1 MLVNEMV
8 KLRESM
14 PVNRPAWIELEN
26 SLKAALE
33 SYANVHRGAGQYSL
47 ATTHLFEQARLILHR
62 FLGLSA
68 GDQIFFCTP
77 YAANTLIASLA
88 EDDFRLVSSADF
100 GLALGICALGVRRK
114 AIKKLKPQLSG
125 GGTVRLVSQHWAIWD
140 GAPERFEA
148 GTPNIIG
155 AIALARAA
163 QLIEKYGP
171 FAFEKTESPALSMEE
186 VLYQD
191 ELLHMRGKPLL
202 DQMRRLKMDSAA
214 PVPGEREFLN
224 LDHAASTPTFTPVWD
239 SFRQT
244 LIQPEY
250 AQKQIVAEVR
260 RICLSFLNAGM
271 DQYELIFAGNTTEA
285 VNIMSHG
292 LRDAPGD
299 GYTPVIVNTL
309 LEHNSNELPWRS

>member
-1 MLVNEMV
+1 LEEKMLVSEML
-8 KLRESM
+8 KLQQSM
-14 PVNRPAWIELEN
+14 PVNQMAWIELEG
-26 SLKAALE
+26 SLQAALE

-68 GDQIFFCTP
+68 GDQVFFCTP
-77 YAANTLIASLA
+77 YTANTLISSLA
-88 EDDFRLVSSADF
+88 DHDYRLVSSADF

-140 GAPERFEA
+140 GAPERYEA

-171 FAFEKTESPALSMEE
+171 FAFEKMESPALSMEE

-202 DQMRRLKMDSAA
+202 DHMRRLKMDSAA
-214 PVPGEREFLN
+214 PVPCEREFLN

-244 LIQPEY
+244 LLQPEFV
-250 AQKQIVAEVR
+250 QKQIVAEVR

-285 VNIMSHG
+285 SQYRVPRSARCARRRTYS
-292 LRDAPGD
+292 RDCEYPAR
-299 GYTPVIVNTL
+299 T
-309 LEHNSNELPWRS
+309 